1 LFNNY
6 LGVRGGLLTDID
18 DSPLTMMQLLNE
30 LKELGFDADFSLTDG
45 LELTIRKRAAAPFRL

>member
-1 LFNNY
+1 MW
-6 LGVRGGLLTDID
+6 GGLLTDID

-45 LELTIRKRAAAPFRL
+45 LELTIRRRADASFRR

>member
-1 LFNNY
+1 
-6 LGVRGGLLTDID
+6 LLTDID